1 MLRLAPQLVG
11 DYKAAKPVA
20 QGMAFSPA
28 AQGWITRERTTP
40 GHIGSP
46 HLATVEKGEHLFRTF
61 AQGVVSFLERV
72 AVKSAPSLRRGLQ
85 TKQPKSRL

>member
-1 MLRLAPQLVG
+1 VG
-11 DYKAAKPVA
+11 DYKAAKPVQ
-20 QGMAFSPA
+20 QGMAFAPA

-46 HLATVEKGEHLFRTF
+46 HLATAEKGEHLFRAF

-72 AVKSAPSLRRGLQ
+72 ASVK
-85 TKQPKSRL
+85 